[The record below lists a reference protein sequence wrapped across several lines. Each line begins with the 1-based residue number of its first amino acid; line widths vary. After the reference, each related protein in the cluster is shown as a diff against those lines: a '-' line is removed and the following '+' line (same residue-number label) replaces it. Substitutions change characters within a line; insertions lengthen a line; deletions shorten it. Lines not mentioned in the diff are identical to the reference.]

1 MKLYEIDQA
10 IESLVDQETG
20 EIQDWSAFEQLQ
32 MERDQK
38 IENIACWYKNLL
50 AEAKAIRQEELALEA
65 RRHGLEAMA
74 EKRKMWLRDALCGQK
89 FETAKCVV
97 SFRKTT
103 SVNVTDASAV
113 AKWAEESG
121 NADLVTY
128 AAPKISKNDLAKLL
142 KDNVEVPG
150 AELVSGLSMGVK

>member
-1 MKLYEIDQA
+1 MKLYEIDQE

-20 EIQDWSAFEQLQ
+20 EIQDWAAFDQLQ

-65 RRHGLEAMA
+65 RRHNLEAMA
-74 EKRKMWLRDALCGQK
+74 EKRKMWLWDALCGQK

-121 NADLVTY
+121 NHDLVTY
-128 AAPKISKNDLAKLL
+128 SALKISKNDLAKLL

>member
-20 EIQDWSAFEQLQ
+20 EIQDWAAFDQLQ

-38 IENIACWYKNLL
+38 IENVACWYKNLL

-65 RRHGLEAMA
+65 RRHDLEAMA

-89 FETAKCVV
+89 FATAKCVF

-103 SVNVTDASAV
+103 CVNVTDGSAV

-121 NADLVTY
+121 NADLVNY
-128 AAPKISKNDLAKLL
+128 YAPKISKNDLAKLL